1 MGKIKQGILGAVSG
15 KVGSVVGS
23 SWKGIAT
30 LRSLAASVANP
41 RTAPQVNARTKFT
54 GIVKFAS
61 QILAEIVK
69 PLWDRFAQQES
80 GYNAFIRRNYDA
92 SNNLGVIDPTL
103 IVTSQGKM
111 SSTGI
116 NTATADISSDD
127 IGVTWSNDSG
137 QGFKLATDVA
147 YLTIFNTTTGEVR
160 GYSNPS
166 ITRATGNISLFWA
179 PVLLAHIHYA
189 YLSFKR
195 VDGTIVSDS
204 SLSLVTVTP

>member
-1 MGKIKQGILGAVSG
+1 MGIIKQGILGAVSG

-30 LRSLAASVANP
+30 LRSRAASVANP

-61 QILAEIVK
+61 AILAEIVK

-80 GYNAFIRRNYDA
+80 GYNAFIARNYEA
-92 SNNLGVIDPTL
+92 SSNTGEIDPLL

-111 SSTGI
+111 
-116 NTATADISSDD
+116 TATAIDNVETFAANQNITLDW
-127 IGVTWSNDSG
+127 INDSG
-137 QGFKLATDVA
+137 QGFKLATDIPYV
-147 YLTIFNTTTGEVR
+147 TIFNTTLNTVK
-160 GYSNPS
+160 GYSFPAS
-166 ITRATGNISLFWA
+166 SRASTTVVATQTGVEVGNTF
-179 PVLLAHIHYA
+179 YA
-189 YLSFKR
+189 YLSFRR

-204 SLSLVTVTP
+204 AFLSGAR

>member
-54 GIVKFAS
+54 GIVQFAS

-80 GYNAFIRRNYDA
+80 GYNAFISRNYDA

-111 SSTGI
+111 TG
-116 NTATADISSDD
+116 TA
-127 IGVTWSNDSG
+127 IGVMSIEGTGGAGLVNWVNDSG

-147 YLTIFNTTTGEVR
+147 YVTIFNVTRNKVY
-160 GYSNPS
+160 GYSDPLQ
-166 ITRATGNISLFWA
+166 TRGIGLVSFDTQPGTAGEI
-179 PVLLAHIHYA
+179 VYV
-189 YLSFKR
+189 YLSFR
-195 VDGTIVSDS
+195 RADGTIVSDS
-204 SLSLVTVTP
+204 TFTNGVIVP